1 MLEIERKFLVSGDEF
16 LAQCTDKSHIAQ
28 GYIPTAPGRTV
39 RIRVRGEKGYV
50 TIKGNSTDDGL
61 SRYEWEKEIP
71 VGEAM
76 ELMGLCGPGIID
88 KTRHLVPAGSHV
100 FEVDVFHGENEGLV
114 MAEVELSAP
123 DEPFER
129 PAWLGEEVTGDV
141 RYYNKYL
148 SKHPYSGWDAEKK

>member
-1 MLEIERKFLVSGDEF
+1 MLEIERKFLVADDSF
-16 LAQCTDKSHIAQ
+16 IAASVSASHIAQ

-39 RIRVRGEKGYV
+39 RIRIRGEKGYI

-71 VGEAM
+71 AGEAM
-76 ELMGLCGPGIID
+76 ELMALCGPGIVD
-88 KTRHLVPAGSHV
+88 KTRYLVPAGPHT

-114 MAEVELSAP
+114 MAEVELGAP
-123 DEPFER
+123 DEDFIR
-129 PAWLGEEVTGDV
+129 PSWLGEEVTGDA

-148 SKHPYSGWDAEKK
+148 SKHPFTEWGDTQ